1 MQRPNVMRVF
11 GIGLFGLAVLL
22 TAAIAQAGYMTDI
35 INSNPIGYW
44 RLDDAS
50 GSASAANKISG
61 GVAGTYNNFE
71 AADYGKPGAIAGD
84 SDTAAGFD
92 GSNNYISIA
101 ESAVS
106 TIGTGAF
113 SVEMWFNASNSTRGD
128 LFNYK
133 NGAGEVDFGLFYE
146 SSKLNLWSTAVG
158 SLATGSTELKT
169 NQWYHMVL
177 TRDGSSN
184 LTAYINGVEQFSVG
198 GSTENFGS
206 VGHAIFIGV
215 NYNGA
220 DLTFPVSG
228 SIDEVAIYSSAMSQP
243 TALAH
248 YNAGIT
254 VPEPGTAI
262 LLGSA
267 LIGLLCYAWRKR
279 K

>member
-1 MQRPNVMRVF
+1 MQRPNVTRLFGITVF
-11 GIGLFGLAVLL
+11 GLTILLA
-22 TAAIAQAGYMTDI
+22 AAAAQADYMDTVLAG
-35 INSNPIGYW
+35 NPLGYW
-44 RLDDAS
+44 RLDETTATT
-50 GSASAANKISG
+50 AANKGSTG
-61 GVAGTYNNFE
+61 TTGTGTYTNF
-71 AADYGKPGAIAGD
+71 ADTDLGKSGALNGD
-84 SDTAAGFD
+84 INTAAGFD
-92 GSNNYISIA
+92 GVNNYLAIPEATVTS
-101 ESAVS
+101 V
-106 TIGTGAF
+106 GTGEF

-133 NGAGEVDFGLFYE
+133 NGDVDFGLFYE

-184 LTAYINGVEQFSVG
+184 VTAYINGVEQFSVG

-228 SIDEVAIYSSAMSQP
+228 SIDEVAIYGSAMSQP

-254 VPEPGTAI
+254 VPEPSTAI

-279 K
+279 R